1 MAEKKIQA
9 RIRQKVDTKA
19 NWDKA
24 TNFVP
29 LKGEYIYYSDL
40 HKVKV
45 GDGTTKVGALPFL
58 ADSDSKVTSVANH
71 YTPAADSS
79 AQLSIDASSTTAAT
93 WNSTSLVTGVNL
105 QRDAKGHVM
114 GITVDSIKMPANP
127 NTDTNT
133 HFTTGLYVGA
143 ANTKANGATTNGNT
157 YLKAY
162 DDNTKRAQ
170 FLIHGSGATSV
181 SSDANGNITI
191 SSTDT
196 NTDTHFTTGLYVGKA
211 SEKSNS
217 ATTNGNTYLK
227 LFDNDTRR
235 AQHLING
242 TGLTTVA
249 SDANGTITIN
259 STLPTNLVTTD
270 TEQTVTGTKHFNA
283 ITANTIGT
291 GSDANNYFQSQKF
304 RGEGDA
310 NTYYHAVD
318 FGYAGHNQVDF
329 YEYGGNYNFYINTQA
344 NTDSRQLLF
353 GINPSGIKIP
363 PAAGAKV
370 LGTNA
375 EGQVESHSLGIAD
388 ISSLQSTLD
397 GKVNSSSLA
406 TVAKTGSYNDLSNK
420 PTIPDISNLV
430 PYLGAISDVN
440 LGNHSLLISDTTSA
454 TGVMVNVSG
463 KQKTEND
470 TSVTIKPG
478 QIELTGIRRTTATLA
493 SSTISVADDN
503 GTYRSDFSK
512 GGLKAQRRM
521 DTDGD
526 GQLNVTYYS
535 SYVYD
540 GIVNNGNKLSFPEK
554 AGTIA
559 LTDDISTLLDKG
571 TSSTVVNQVVYN
583 PVEMKKVLK
592 VPSIQGE
599 NSANNTSNGAPM
611 YILGGTMATEGGQA
625 TGSASLHLFGYTG
638 ATGNPY
644 DTTLTQTASGIFR
657 IAPGA
662 RPSDTLIWADG

>member
-1 MAEKKIQA
+1 M
-9 RIRQKVDTKA
+9 
-19 NWDKA
+19 
-24 TNFVP
+24 
-29 LKGEYIYYSDL
+29 
-40 HKVKV
+40 
-45 GDGTTKVGALPFL
+45 
-58 ADSDSKVTSVANH
+58 
-71 YTPAADSS
+71 
-79 AQLSIDASSTTAAT
+79 
-93 WNSTSLVTGVNL
+93 
-105 QRDAKGHVM
+105 
-114 GITVDSIKMPANP
+114 TVDSVA
-127 NTDTNT
+127 
-133 HFTTGLYVGA
+133 
-143 ANTKANGATTNGNT
+143 ATTTSGRVYPVAADKSG
-157 YLKAY
+157 YL
-162 DDNTKRAQ
+162 
-170 FLIHGSGATSV
+170 SV
-181 SSDANGNITI
+181 NVPW
-191 SSTDT
+191 
-196 NTDTHFTTGLYVGKA
+196 TDTHA
-211 SEKSNS
+211 
-217 ATTNGNTYLK
+217 
-227 LFDNDTRR
+227 
-235 AQHLING
+235 
-242 TGLTTVA
+242 
-249 SDANGTITIN
+249 
-259 STLPTNLVTTD
+259 
-270 TEQTVTGTKHFNA
+270 
-283 ITANTIGT
+283 
-291 GSDANNYFQSQKF
+291 
-304 RGEGDA
+304 
-310 NTYYHAVD
+310 
-318 FGYAGHNQVDF
+318 
-329 YEYGGNYNFYINTQA
+329 
-344 NTDSRQLLF
+344 
-353 GINPSGIKIP
+353 
-363 PAAGAKV
+363 
-370 LGTNA
+370 
-375 EGQVESHSLGIAD
+375 
-388 ISSLQSTLD
+388 
-397 GKVNSSSLA
+397 
-406 TVAKTGSYNDLSNK
+406 
-420 PTIPDISNLV
+420 DISNLV

-454 TGVMVNVSG
+454 TGVMVKVSG
-463 KQKTEND
+463 KQRTEND
-470 TSVTIKPG
+470 TSVTINPG

-625 TGSASLHLFGYTG
+625 IGSASLRLFGYTG